1 MKLRT
6 WLHIFVALA
15 AFAVTSAAQ
24 TPEPTPTT
32 ITISREAAV
41 KCLENADKL
50 AAIEAE
56 SAAKDK
62 AIADLK
68 AISADL
74 KIEIAKLS
82 GEKTQLEATLVRYN
96 ALIDILIKN
105 ARPKKIGLINLF

>member
-6 WLHIFVALA
+6 WLHIFASLVL
-15 AFAVTSAAQ
+15 FVGVSHAQ

-32 ITISREAAV
+32 VTISREAAV

-68 AISADL
+68 AIIADI
-74 KIEIAKLS
+74 KIELAKLS
-82 GEKTQLEATLVRYN
+82 GEKTQLETTLVRYN

-105 ARPKKIGLINLF
+105 ARPKKVGLINLF

>member
-6 WLHIFVALA
+6 WLHIFVVSV
-15 AFAVTSAAQ
+15 AFAGVSHAQ
-24 TPEPTPTT
+24 TPEPTPATV
-32 ITISREAAV
+32 TISREAAV

-50 AAIEAE
+50 AATEAE

-68 AISADL
+68 AIAADL
-74 KIEIAKLS
+74 KIELAKLS

-96 ALIDILIKN
+96 ALIDILIKS
-105 ARPKKIGLINLF
+105 ARPKKIGLINF